1 MESEC
6 ESDLSIE
13 ESIGYQTF
21 SESSTKSIES
31 VVKLELEA
39 ENVDEHEEISSPTFA
54 EDLIS
59 VVKQEK
65 LEPVISILPEW
76 RPTYGWNS
84 EDEDPERYFHD

>member
-1 MESEC
+1 ME
-6 ESDLSIE
+6 
-13 ESIGYQTF
+13 F
-21 SESSTKSIES
+21 
-31 VVKLELEA
+31 EA
-39 ENVDEHEEISSPTFA
+39 ENVDEHEEISRSPTFA
-54 EDLIS
+54 EDSIS